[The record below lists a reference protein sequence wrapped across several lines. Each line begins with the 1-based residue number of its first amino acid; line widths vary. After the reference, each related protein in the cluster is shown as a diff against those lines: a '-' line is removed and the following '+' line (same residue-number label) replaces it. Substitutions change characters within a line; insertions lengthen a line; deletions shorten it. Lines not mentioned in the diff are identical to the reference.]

1 MNQLSTNTL
10 TDLTSVYPLLFF
22 YLLLF
27 FFVIDQQPVAAQPD
41 KVNFVPYSNHI
52 FGIEVEYPSNW
63 GRLDLSFLQ
72 NNSADLNFYP
82 LDDASGAKQVK
93 IQIENLPSSSP
104 NMTLEEYNDI
114 KIGSVEGQILDSNST
129 TLADLPAHEIIFTD
143 LVLKKMQLWTLKDD
157 KVYTITYATEEE
169 DFQNELQTAQR
180 MIESFKITE

>member
-10 TDLTSVYPLLFF
+10 TDLTSVYLLLFF
-22 YLLLF
+22 YLILF
-27 FFVIDQQPVAAQPD
+27 FFIIDQQPVAAQRD
-41 KVNFVPYSNHI
+41 KVNFVPYSNPI
-52 FGIEVEYPSNW
+52 FGIEVEYPSDW

-93 IQIENLPSSSP
+93 IQIENLQSSP

-114 KIGSVEGQILDSNST
+114 KISSIEGRILDSNST

-143 LVLKKMQLWTLKDD
+143 LVLKKMQVWTLKDD
-157 KVYTITYATEEE
+157 KVYTITYSAEEE
-169 DFQNELQTAQR
+169 DFQNELQTARR

>member
-1 MNQLSTNTL
+1 MNQLSTSTL
-10 TDLTSVYPLLFF
+10 TYLTSAYLLLFF
-22 YLLLF
+22 YPILF

-41 KVNFVPYSNHI
+41 KGNFVPYSNPI
-52 FGIEVEYPSNW
+52 FGIEVEYPSDW

-93 IQIENLPSSSP
+93 IQIENLPASSP

-114 KIGSVEGQILDSNST
+114 KIGSVKGQILGSNST

-143 LVLKKMQLWTLKDD
+143 LVLKKMQVWTLKDD

-169 DFQNELQTAQR
+169 DFQNELQIAQR
-180 MIESFKITE
+180 MIESFKITQ

>member
-1 MNQLSTNTL
+1 MSANTL
-10 TDLTSVYPLLFF
+10 TDLTSVYLLLFF
-22 YLLLF
+22 YLILF

-41 KVNFVPYSNHI
+41 KVNFVPYSNSI
-52 FGIEVEYPSNW
+52 FGIEVEYPSDW

-93 IQIENLPSSSP
+93 IQIETLPSSP

-143 LVLKKMQLWTLKDD
+143 LVLKKMQVWTLKDD
-157 KVYTITYATEEE
+157 KVYTITYAAEEE
-169 DFQNELQTAQR
+169 DFQNEIQTARR
-180 MIESFKITE
+180 MIESFRITG